1 MPDARDDVAVAPR
14 RQPGGYR
21 RVPDPRF
28 EQSTCAAGNKC
39 APCAN
44 PFTGADTGSC
54 GTIGCDQAAP
64 STPFTF
70 PGAAATSVSAF
81 RAPSPAWPYPHT
93 SRPTTA
99 LRASKT
105 TSASPTIRFRRP
117 GRHRRHAVSRSPSYR
132 LSAGTPSACRIA
144 SWATSRPSF
153 RKPAAQPTGRDEP
166 RLGEMM
172 ARVAAPITRPRGAS
186 RSTPSLLGGCGCA
199 RSARR
204 ASARRGREDPSERDR
219 ASRT

>member
-70 PGAAATSVSAF
+70 PGCCSNLGVCV
-81 RAPSPAWPYPHT
+81 PSTFPGLAIPSYVTAGDCPAGLEDYQC
-93 SRPTTA
+93 
-99 LRASKT
+99 
-105 TSASPTIRFRRP
+105 
-117 GRHRRHAVSRSPSYR
+117 VSRDQIPQT
-132 LSAGTPSACRIA
+132 GQTPTSCSLAISVIPPF
-144 SWATSRPSF
+144 SWDSF
-153 RKPAAQPTGRDEP
+153 CVPNCV
-166 RLGEMM
+166 LG
-172 ARVAAPITRPRGAS
+172 
-186 RSTPSLLGGCGCA
+186 
-199 RSARR
+199 
-204 ASARRGREDPSERDR
+204 DR
-219 ASRT
+219 ATFLPPAGCP